1 MSRPARA
8 ARGRS
13 GLVSPVRSPTWSSWF
28 VDSFLHTPWPA
39 ASEHTH
45 ARAELDAQREMHR
58 AKAEER
64 DELDAAA
71 REVVDAVEEHQTFVR
86 DATSAQTEADRIRRQ
101 ADSFTNEA
109 DLP

>member
-45 ARAELDAQREMHR
+45 TRAALG
-58 AKAEER
+58 
-64 DELDAAA
+64 AAA
-71 REVVDAVEEHQTFVR
+71 REVVDAVDEHQTFVR
-86 DATSAQTEADRIRRQ
+86 EATSAQTEADRIRRQ
-101 ADSFTNEA
+101 ADSLTKQA